1 MCRGMRDSDFRIAS
15 GRSSGG
21 AGERMSRSGCGLI
34 TCRRITCGR
43 RLAAQL
49 EFENSRDHDHGL
61 RSVAGLEHREFQ
73 RFHAIDEQA
82 AAEAALVLDHPVGTL
97 GNGHQTA
104 LCALIAQKLR
114 KACNWI
120 GRG

>member
-1 MCRGMRDSDFRIAS
+1 MTPISGSLQDGRQAARAS
-15 GRSSGG
+15 AVAVR
-21 AGERMSRSGCGLI
+21 RGLI

-73 RFHAIDEQA
+73 RFHAIVEQA

-97 GNGHQTA
+97 GTVTRLHFVP
-104 LCALIAQKLR
+104 
-114 KACNWI
+114 
-120 GRG
+120 